1 MEWEKMVA
9 NDAADKG
16 LISKIYKPLIQ
27 LNSKNKPKNQKTIE
41 KWAEDLN
48 RQFSKENLQIASRH
62 NKKMPNIT
70 NY

>member
-48 RQFSKENLQIASRH
+48 RFLQRKHINGQPTH
-62 NKKMPNIT
+62 EKMLNIT
-70 NY
+70 NS